1 MPLNIMT
8 KSFNNHPTLNAL
20 IATLIVLFTFASCTQ
35 KDTTDIILYNEATNS
50 RTYEEIAKSG
60 LIKAA
65 ISYSPTD
72 YFIYKGQ
79 PMGFQYEMMN
89 RLAKFLDVELEL
101 VITQNQ
107 EEQLQ
112 LLKEGKVDIIASN
125 LTVSKALQ
133 EEFNFS
139 DHYAT
144 TKLVLVQ
151 RKDKRWPVVRPDVK
165 TAIDLIGKNLHVANI
180 KTHINRIKNL
190 ADEIAGE
197 IYLWDI
203 DEKVTQ
209 FQLIEEVS
217 QGYIDYA
224 VADENIARL
233 LQSKYHNIDLS
244 VDLSLHQKISWATNL
259 NADGLVEAMN
269 DWLYNEKQEVDFYVM
284 YDKFYKNHY
293 AFNKRMNSEFLT
305 HNTGKISM
313 YDHLVKKYAS
323 TIDFDWRL
331 LSSLI
336 YQESNFRP
344 TAESWAGAKGL
355 MQLMPKTARSYGI
368 TNLTDPDMNLLAG
381 TKHLKWLMKYW
392 DEKIPDNEE
401 RTKFVL
407 ASYNV
412 GTGHVSDARKLAE
425 KYGKDP
431 NIWDDNVDIYI
442 KKKSDPKYYKDE
454 VVKYGYCRGAE
465 PFKYVINILDRY
477 QQYRVM
483 LDKEI
488 EVAGL

>member
-1 MPLNIMT
+1 MLNG
-8 KSFNNHPTLNAL
+8 L
-20 IATLIVLFTFASCTQ
+20 IAMLFVLFAFTSCTHNSTEAVPIT
-35 KDTTDIILYNEATNS
+35 KEENNFRTFEDIAE
-50 RTYEEIAKSG
+50 SG

-72 YFIYKGQ
+72 YFIYKGE

-89 RLAKFLDVELEL
+89 RLAKNLNVDLEL

-133 EEFNFS
+133 EDFS
-139 DHYAT
+139 FSNHYAT

-151 RKDKRWPVVRPDVK
+151 RKDKRWPIIRPKIK
-165 TAIDLIGKNLHVANI
+165 TAIDLIGKNLHVANR

-190 ADEIAGE
+190 AGEIAGE
-197 IYLWDI
+197 IYIWDI

-217 QGYIDYA
+217 MGYIDYA

-244 VDLSLHQKISWATNL
+244 VDLSLHQKISWATNHQ
-259 NADGLVEAMN
+259 AKGLVNEIN
-269 DWLYNEKQEVDFYVM
+269 DWLHKEKEEVDFYVM
-284 YDKFYKNHY
+284 YDKFYRNHY

-336 YQESNFRP
+336 YQESNFKP

-381 TKHLKWLMKYW
+381 TKHLKWLKKYW
-392 DEKIPDNEE
+392 ANKIPNETE

-425 KYGKDP
+425 KYGKNP

-454 VVKYGYCRGAE
+454 VVKYGYCRGSE
-465 PFKYVINILDRY
+465 PYHYVINILDRF

-483 LDKEI
+483 LDKDV
-488 EVAGL
+488 EVASL

>member
-1 MPLNIMT
+1 MT
-8 KSFNNHPTLNAL
+8 KSFNKTPQLNRLLAL
-20 IATLIVLFTFASCTQ
+20 LIVLFTFASCSNDTQ
-35 KDTTDIILYNEATNS
+35 QEIVKAIEVNAS
-50 RTYEEIAKSG
+50 RTIQDITDQG
-60 LIKAA
+60 NLKAA

-89 RLAKFLDVELEL
+89 RLADFLEVELEL
-101 VITQNQ
+101 IITQNE

-112 LLKEGKVDIIASN
+112 LLKDGKVDLIASN

-133 EEFNFS
+133 EEYTFS
-139 DHYAT
+139 NHYAT

-151 RKDKRWPVVRPDVK
+151 RKDKKWPTVRPKIK
-165 TAIDLIGKNLHVANI
+165 TAIDLIGENLHVANR
-180 KTHINRIKNL
+180 KTHINRIENL
-190 ADEIAGE
+190 SDEIAGE
-197 IYLWDI
+197 IYIWDI

-217 QGYIDYA
+217 LGYIDYA

-244 VDLSLHQKISWATNL
+244 VNLSLDHKISWATNQ
-259 NADGLVEAMN
+259 NADGLVDAIN

-284 YDKFYKNHY
+284 YNKFYKNHY

-344 TAESWAGAKGL
+344 TVESWAGAKGL
-355 MQLMPKTARSYGI
+355 MQLMPNTARSYGI

-392 DEKIPDNEE
+392 DAKIPDDEE

-412 GTGHVSDARKLAE
+412 GTGHVSDARNLAE
-425 KYGKDP
+425 KYGKNP

-454 VVKYGYCRGAE
+454 VVRYGYCRGAE
-465 PFKYVINILDRY
+465 PYNYVINILDRY

-483 LDKEI
+483 LDKDI
-488 EVAGL
+488 EVAGI